1 MDSEAKVRDDSLSL
15 KPSPKTA
22 EAENRRQDCLG
33 PKTGAKSPRPENRRK
48 VCSMARTA
56 AVGLPHASEDLFEHS
71 FFIYLNEYS
80 FYYSLFHTFKMFYIQ
95 GVDYSLII
103 VEFNDIMGP

>member
-56 AVGLPHASEDLFEHS
+56 VVGLHRGSEARFEHS
-71 FFIYLNEYS
+71 FFIIIIEYS
-80 FYYSLFHTFKMFYIQ
+80 FYYSLFH
-95 GVDYSLII
+95 I
-103 VEFNDIMGP
+103 VAKGH